1 MTSPIEAM
9 TSPIEATTSPIE
21 ATTSLANAA
30 VSTGHDV
37 VPPNKAMLCARKE
50 GEPKA
55 WVRRKG

>member
-1 MTSPIEAM
+1 MSAKGLGITLHE
-9 TSPIEATTSPIE
+9 
-21 ATTSLANAA
+21 
-30 VSTGHDV
+30 D